1 MKEQKYRQTLIEFLQ
16 QGAAHLPVKD
26 ILSDIK
32 AENRHKRFAASVHTI
47 WEELEHLRIAQE
59 DIIRYTLDPSWQS
72 PDWPQGYWPADTTEL
87 AESKWQ
93 KSLKSFF
100 TNLDEVCAIIENS
113 SIDLTDT
120 IPHGQWRTYLRE
132 ILLIIDHNAYHLGK
146 IVQLRKL
153 LGDWPG

>member
-1 MKEQKYRQTLIEFLQ
+1 MKEEKYRQTLTEFLR
-16 QGAAHLPVKD
+16 QGPAHLPLKD
-26 ILSDIK
+26 ILTDIK

-59 DIIRYTLDPSWQS
+59 DILRYTLDPSWRS

-87 AESKWQ
+87 SENQWQ
-93 KSLKSFF
+93 KSIASF
-100 TNLDEVCAIIENS
+100 LSDLEEVCILVEDAS
-113 SIDLTDT
+113 KDLMDN

-132 ILLIIDHNAYHLGK
+132 ILLIIDHNAYHLGQ

-153 LGDWPG
+153 LGDWPA